1 EQQTATSEILGAIS
15 SSPGELAPVFNAI
28 LENATR
34 LCGTE
39 LGNLFLHDE
48 GVFRTVA
55 MTAPAS
61 YPNWVRQEPFDVR
74 VNPHVPLA
82 RAAAT
87 KSVVHSTDLTLERA
101 YVEGNRRLRA
111 LVDSTGARTL
121 LIVPML
127 KENDLVGAIAIY
139 QREMRP
145 FTDKQIELVKNF
157 ASQAVIA

>member
-1 EQQTATSEILGAIS
+1 
-15 SSPGELAPVFNAI
+15 
-28 LENATR
+28 
-34 LCGTE
+34 
-39 LGNLFLHDE
+39 
-48 GVFRTVA
+48 VFRTVA

-111 LVDSTGARTL
+111 LVDSAGARTL

-157 ASQAVIA
+157 ASQAVIAIDNMRLLNELRESLLQQTATAEVLKAISRSGLDLPAVLNALVSSAS